1 MHIAGQNSTVLC
13 SKNYM
18 RIDLDRKYYDIS
30 LYSSIT
36 LRNPSC
42 TATYT
47 AHYVTLGSVPGACG
61 SVQKETSS
69 HIVFENEV
77 ILTAKSANGMIT
89 RNYDEK
95 VSFQCRYNKNGQVSL
110 IGYKPMT
117 SVNASEGM
125 YCFFST

>member
-1 MHIAGQNSTVLC
+1 
-13 SKNYM
+13 M
-18 RIDLDRKYYDIS
+18 RIDLDRKYYDMS

-47 AHYVTLGSVPGACG
+47 ANYVTLGSVPGACG

-77 ILTAKSANGMIT
+77 LLTAKSLNGMIT
-89 RNYDEK
+89 RNYDERI
-95 VSFQCRYNKNGQVSL
+95 SFQCRYDKNGQVSSN
-110 IGYKPMT
+110 GYQPMT
-117 SVNASEGM
+117 SVNATEGM
-125 YCFFST
+125 YWF